1 VTFIEKSSLAVR
13 PDGFLLKMPKKKR
26 KHANPNFTTSSK
38 IAILII
44 TGFDGTGG
52 VFSRD
57 RSNPSSRNCGQH
69 LVLEVNILS
78 DIISG
83 LYYS

>member
-44 TGFDGTGG
+44 T
-52 VFSRD
+52 S
-57 RSNPSSRNCGQH
+57 
-69 LVLEVNILS
+69 LMVLEEFSVEIGPILAAGIVGS
-78 DIISG
+78 IWFWRSISYQI
-83 LYYS
+83 LFLVFYYS